1 MKTLSIFILLVYW
14 SLIIFAPVISKEL
27 HRIKIETSILPLSK
41 PNK

>member
-1 MKTLSIFILLVYW
+1 MKNLSILILLIYW

-27 HRIKIETSILPLSK
+27 QQIKIETSILPLSK

>member
-1 MKTLSIFILLVYW
+1 MKILSIFILLVYW

-27 HRIKIETSILPLSK
+27 YQTKMETSILPLSK